1 MSEPAGNA
9 IPDASPSS
17 REQLLD
23 AAARLFGRKGYDAT
37 SVREIGAALGISAPA
52 LYHHFPSK
60 EEIFC
65 ATHLKGMEMITG
77 AVLGACAKVDGAW
90 ERLEAA
96 AVAHCEALLD
106 AEGYRTIITPH
117 FPDVSDEIRSR
128 LIRQRDEYE
137 RFVKQLIADLE
148 LPPHIDPTI
157 FRMQYLGSLNWTT
170 SWYKP
175 GGRLTPSAIAR
186 QIVRQMRDGIG
197 FPTAQDRPKEA
208 GQA

>member
-1 MSEPAGNA
+1 MSEPAGTT
-9 IPDASPSS
+9 IQDASPSS

-37 SVREIGAALGISAPA
+37 SVREIGGALGISAAA

-65 ATHLKGMEMITG
+65 ATHLKGMEMISG
-77 AVLGACAKVDGAW
+77 AVRTACMNVDGPW

-106 AEGYRTIITPH
+106 AEGDRTIITPH

-137 RFVKQLIADLE
+137 RFVKGLIADLE
-148 LPPHIDPTI
+148 LPPHIDPMI

-186 QIVRQMRDGIG
+186 QIVRQMRDGVSVSVD
-197 FPTAQDRPKEA
+197 QRQPKDA
-208 GQA
+208 SPA

>member
-1 MSEPAGNA
+1 MSEPAGTT
-9 IPDASPSS
+9 IQDASPSS

-37 SVREIGAALGISAPA
+37 SVREIGGALGISAAA

-65 ATHLKGMEMITG
+65 ATHLKGMEMISG
-77 AVLGACAKVDGAW
+77 AVRTACMNVDGPW

-137 RFVKQLIADLE
+137 RFVKELIVDLE
-148 LPPHIDPTI
+148 LPRDVDPMI

-175 GGRLTPSAIAR
+175 GGRLTPSTIAR
-186 QIVRQMRDGIG
+186 QIVRQMRDGVSVSA
-197 FPTAQDRPKEA
+197 AQD
-208 GQA
+208 QAKDEGLA

>member
-1 MSEPAGNA
+1 MSEPAGTT
-9 IPDASPSS
+9 IQDASPSS

-37 SVREIGAALGISAPA
+37 SVREIGGALGISAAA

-65 ATHLKGMEMITG
+65 ATHLKGMEMISG
-77 AVLGACAKVDGAW
+77 AVRTACTNVDGPW

-117 FPDVSDEIRSR
+117 FPDDIRSR

-137 RFVKQLIADLE
+137 RFVKELIADLE
-148 LPPHIDPTI
+148 LPRDVDPMI

-175 GGRLTPSAIAR
+175 GGRLTPSTIAR
-186 QIVRQMRDGIG
+186 QIVRQMRDGVSVSA
-197 FPTAQDRPKEA
+197 AQDQAKDA
-208 GQA
+208 GPA